1 MSAEDSARDGWPW
14 MALLICLVVG
24 RMVVRGLSWND
35 LSSSRLA
42 WVPSHVAFGFQ
53 IPTREGKPQGICT
66 RQPSAS
72 VKFALVLLAKASH
85 MIKTRVNVDG
95 TIQICGYREI
105 CNIVGFYSNN
115 LPDQASM
122 RILFSQWAFFFC
134 VLLKNHPNIILHNLS
149 LDSGHFCLFTQG
161 SLVTGLYVA
170 HGDFI

>member
-14 MALLICLVVG
+14 MTLLICLVVG

-105 CNIVGFYSNN
+105 CNMVGFYSNN

-134 VLLKNHPNIILHNLS
+134 
-149 LDSGHFCLFTQG
+149 FTEKSPQYN
-161 SLVTGLYVA
+161 SA
-170 HGDFI
+170 